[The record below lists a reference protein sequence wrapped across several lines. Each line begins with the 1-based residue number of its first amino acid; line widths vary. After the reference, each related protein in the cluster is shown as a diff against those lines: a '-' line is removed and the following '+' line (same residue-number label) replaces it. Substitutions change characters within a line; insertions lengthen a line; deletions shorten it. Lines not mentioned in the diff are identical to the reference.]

1 MVENETRPT
10 ADICLLL
17 EGTYP
22 YVSGGVS
29 TWVHQIINAYP
40 DWKFAIF
47 YIGGQPDPKAEYRYQ
62 IPANVVQIEELYLF
76 DAATAT
82 RGSNTPLPANWSVFR
97 TALRKLL
104 VRLPDGSRND
114 LDMLLPLVKHIS
126 KDESVSF
133 DQFWHDRETWAVLH
147 EVYTR
152 YAADDSF
159 LHFFWACRY
168 LVEPLWKLGKSINR
182 IPEAKIYHTAC
193 TGYAGFVG
201 AVISRLTGRPLLLT
215 EHGIYLKERI
225 TDIYRSA
232 WIPEFPPQRPLLTEP
247 LGSLRRMWIGFF
259 DVLGRLCY
267 HSSADIVS
275 LFGKN
280 ARVQEHFGAES
291 DKITIIPNGIATEPC
306 EVLYEAR
313 RQRQAENPQSCVVGF
328 LGRVVSIKDVKTLL
342 RSARLVCDQLPHARF
357 IIAGPTAEEPEYYQ
371 DCLDLTEQLGLNSN
385 VEFLGLR
392 KRDDV
397 LPLMDVMVLTSISE
411 GLPFVALESFATGVP
426 IVSTDVGACR
436 ELIEGR
442 ADETPALGAAGL
454 VTEIGNTD
462 QIARALIQILTD
474 QKLQTQMSEAGRSRA
489 RDHYH
494 ERHILASYRQLYQ
507 KLIDSPSRKATR
519 ETAVGMSRQQPAS
532 A

>member
-1 MVENETRPT
+1 MPESQTAPA
-10 ADICLLL
+10 ADICLIL

-40 DWKFAIF
+40 EWKFAIF
-47 YIGGQPDPKAEYRYQ
+47 YIGGQRDPKAEYRYQ
-62 IPANVVQIEELYLF
+62 IPANVTQIEEMYLF
-76 DAATAT
+76 DSTAA
-82 RGSNTPLPANWSVFR
+82 RGANAPLPANWSVFR

-114 LDMLLPLVKHIS
+114 LEMLVPLVKHIA
-126 KDESVSF
+126 KNESVSF
-133 DQFWHDRETWAVLH
+133 DQFWHDRETWSVLH

-152 YAADDSF
+152 YAAEDSF

-168 LVEPLWKLGKSINR
+168 LVEPLWKLANSINR
-182 IPEAKIYHTAC
+182 VPTARVYHTAC
-193 TGYAGFVG
+193 TGYAGFLG
-201 AVISRLTGRPLLLT
+201 AVLSRLNGTPLLLT

-225 TDIYRSA
+225 VDIYRSH
-232 WIPEFPPQRPLLTEP
+232 WIPEFPPQRPQLAEP
-247 LGSLRRMWIGFF
+247 LGSLRLMWIGFF

-267 HSSADIVS
+267 HSSVNIVS

-280 ARVQEHFGAES
+280 ARIQEHFGADAE
-291 DKITIIPNGIATEPC
+291 KITIIPNGIATQSC
-306 EVLYEAR
+306 DTLYEAR
-313 RQRQAENPQSCVVGF
+313 LQRQKEHPESCVVGF

-342 RSARLVCDQLPHARF
+342 RSARLVCDQLPQARF
-357 IIAGPTAEEPEYYQ
+357 LIAGPTAEEPEYYQ
-371 DCLDLTEQLGLNSN
+371 ECLDLTQQLGLEQS
-385 VEFLGLR
+385 VQFLGMR
-392 KRDDV
+392 KRDEI

-442 ADETPALGAAGL
+442 SDEAPPLGAAGSI
-454 VTEIGNTD
+454 TEIGNTD
-462 QIARALIQILTD
+462 QIASALIKILTD
-474 QKLQTQMSEAGRSRA
+474 RKLQTSMSEAGRRRA

-494 ERHILASYRQLYQ
+494 ESHVLTSYRQLYQ
-507 KLIDSPSRKATR
+507 GLIDNPPRNTSRESK
-519 ETAVGMSRQQPAS
+519 VGLIRPQPAS

>member
-1 MVENETRPT
+1 MAANETRST

-40 DWKFAIF
+40 EWKFAIF

-62 IPANVVQIEELYLF
+62 IPPNVVQIEELYLF
-76 DAATAT
+76 DSTTTA
-82 RGSNTPLPANWSVFR
+82 RGSNAPLPANWSVFR

-114 LDMLLPLVKHIS
+114 LDMLLPLVKHVS
-126 KDESVSF
+126 SDESVSF

-168 LVEPLWKLGKSINR
+168 LVEPLWKLAKSINR
-182 IPEAKIYHTAC
+182 IPEAKIYHSAC
-193 TGYAGFVG
+193 TGYAGFIG
-201 AVISRLTGRPLLLT
+201 AVISRLTGKPLLLT
-215 EHGIYLKERI
+215 DHGIYLKERI

-259 DVLGRLCY
+259 DVVGRLCY
-267 HSSADIVS
+267 TQSSDIVS

-280 ARVQEHFGAES
+280 ALAQQHFGA
-291 DKITIIPNGIATEPC
+291 DAGRMTIIPNGIRTEAFEP
-306 EVLYEAR
+306 VMLR
-313 RQRQAENPQSCVVGF
+313 RVERRIAQPGSQVVGF

-342 RSARLVCDQLPHARF
+342 RAAAKVCAVLPAAKF
-357 IIAGPTAEEPEYYQ
+357 IIGGPPDEEPEYVRE
-371 DCLDLTEQLGLNSN
+371 CLDLKAQLGLQDRVSFIGP
-385 VEFLGLR
+385 V
-392 KRDDV
+392 KRDAFLV
-397 LPLMDVMVLTSISE
+397 EIDVMILSSISE
-411 GLPFVALESFATGVP
+411 GLPFVIIESLAAGVP
-426 IVSTDVGACR
+426 VVSTDVGACS
-436 ELIEGR
+436 ELLRGR
-442 ADETPALGAAGL
+442 PDESPALGEAGL
-454 VTEIGNTD
+454 IAEIGNSD
-462 QIARALIQILTD
+462 KLAAHLVRVLTD
-474 QKLQTQMSEAGRSRA
+474 ANLLESLSQAGLQRVK
-489 RDHYH
+489 
-494 ERHILASYRQLYQ
+494 QLYQ
-507 KLIDSPSRKATR
+507 EHTVQESYRDLYQKHLDRLSVV
-519 ETAVGMSRQQPAS
+519 VGH
-532 A
+532 